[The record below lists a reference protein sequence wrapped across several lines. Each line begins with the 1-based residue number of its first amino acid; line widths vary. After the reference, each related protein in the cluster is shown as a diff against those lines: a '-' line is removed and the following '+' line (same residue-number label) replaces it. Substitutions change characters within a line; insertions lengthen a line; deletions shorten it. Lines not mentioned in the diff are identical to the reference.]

1 MHRYNRRSLWW
12 WRLSILAA
20 GSALFL
26 GGCDPTLRATVE
38 DGIISSSTAFLG
50 SLLQAILQLVQ
61 EAHA

>member
-1 MHRYNRRSLWW
+1 MGSNKKRTLWW
-12 WRLSILAA
+12 WRLAMLAA
-20 GSALFL
+20 GSAFFL

-38 DGIISSSTAFLG
+38 NGIISSSTAFLG